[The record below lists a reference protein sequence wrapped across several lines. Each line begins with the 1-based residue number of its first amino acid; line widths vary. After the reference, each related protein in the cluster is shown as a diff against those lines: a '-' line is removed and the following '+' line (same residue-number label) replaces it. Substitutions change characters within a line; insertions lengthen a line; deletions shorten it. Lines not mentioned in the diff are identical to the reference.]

1 MSAIA
6 ECERQVL
13 FSSAIWYR
21 TSHSKCSVRGL
32 YDISSKSF
40 FVFVSF
46 FHAFIS
52 ERYFCRWASNSL
64 LAVLR
69 AKGVEP
75 RLPRKAVVQNY
86 ELRIGKR
93 AMLCPQS
100 SAKAFGMVYALTD
113 AEIDSLYGEPG
124 LEMYRPESVIAT
136 FEDGSS
142 TVLTTYNLQDTT
154 GTDEPNLE
162 YAANLRVVLER
173 LGFPAPSL

>member
-1 MSAIA
+1 MTDAMKEIFFYG
-6 ECERQVL
+6 L
-13 FSSAIWYR
+13 FMDES
-21 TSHSKCSVRGL
+21 
-32 YDISSKSF
+32 
-40 FVFVSF
+40 
-46 FHAFIS
+46 
-52 ERYFCRWASNSL
+52 
-64 LAVLR
+64 VLR

-162 YAANLRVVLER
+162 YATKLRVVLER